1 MVTMQGDC
9 RCQRKTSSHIFFNL
23 FLMFLFLATG
33 HLSTAHPTALHV
45 FAFTPVKE
53 PSCWTV
59 MTAAPAAWSPLLTVH
74 VQTSSPAV
82 LEHARHMVSH
92 YISFPASS
100 SSWHTLLQFKPQMS
114 DVIVQW
120 FQTHLSGLIQ
130 CLCSLSD
137 LSSPIS
143 ILYLADT
150 LRHCFHLIFQWILS
164 SITLNWPSFLSRC
177 FQSIFKNKEKK
188 KKFWIS
194 LWGTSSQ
201 PDWRKGYS
209 CTSPVIAD
217 GCSSIHTP
225 TGLSVCRLSS
235 PWASWIFPYVA
246 KFHLGA
252 TVYKFLAFFS
262 EGDKLL
268 LCWWLYILPL
278 ATLV

>member
-74 VQTSSPAV
+74 VQTSSPAM

-164 SITLNWPSFLSRC
+164 SITLNWPSFLSGC

-188 KKFWIS
+188 EILDIS
-194 LWGTSSQ
+194 LRYLFSAWLMKGLFLHLTSHCRCLLIDTYPHWTVCLQTFFTLSFLNF
-201 PDWRKGYS
+201 S
-209 CTSPVIAD
+209 I
-217 GCSSIHTP
+217 CS
-225 TGLSVCRLSS
+225 
-235 PWASWIFPYVA
+235 
-246 KFHLGA
+246 
-252 TVYKFLAFFS
+252 
-262 EGDKLL
+262 
-268 LCWWLYILPL
+268 
-278 ATLV
+278 